1 MPDSQR
7 EREKAIC
14 SCLAK
19 PRRMPRRRRPPPA
32 RRREPGAGGEAVG
45 GHCTSAPAALG
56 PGAVRR
62 QRRRGGRRAVDRRRV
77 AGWTAARSTRPSPR
91 RRDRSRK
98 SARRGPCLPTGRRSG
113 VSGVLRRRWLRL
125 NSGYSSTAPSC
136 VCYSSV
142 ANQLLW
148 IDYLIVFVPLCAGA
162 GCRLR

>member
-1 MPDSQR
+1 MSR
-7 EREKAIC
+7 EAAPHAQAAPASPC
-14 SCLAK
+14 STQG
-19 PRRMPRRRRPPPA
+19 A
-32 RRREPGAGGEAVG
+32 RSWGRGRG
-45 GHCTSAPAALG
+45 GHCASALAALG

-62 QRRRGGRRAVDRRRV
+62 QRRRGGRRAVDRRRA

-98 SARRGPCLPTGRRSG
+98 SARRGPCLPTGRRSV

-125 NSGYSSTAPSC
+125 NSDYSSTAPSC
-136 VCYSSV
+136 VCDSSV

-148 IDYLIVFVPLCAGA
+148 IDYLIVIVPLFAGA